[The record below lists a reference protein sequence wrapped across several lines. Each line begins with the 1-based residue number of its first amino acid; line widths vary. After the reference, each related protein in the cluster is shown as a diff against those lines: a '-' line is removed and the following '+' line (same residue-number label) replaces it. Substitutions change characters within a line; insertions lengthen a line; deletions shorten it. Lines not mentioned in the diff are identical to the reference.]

1 MTDYILSGG
10 MVYDGWGGDPRR
22 ADIAVTGDTITAIGD
37 LSQETAGRVFDVTG
51 LAVAPGFI
59 DIHTH
64 SDFTVLDNPGM
75 GSSLAQGVT
84 TELTGNCG
92 ISIGL
97 ATSDPVFAHEKRW
110 TERGGN
116 PVQWERLSEFLG
128 HVETTGPAINF
139 GSLAGHGTVRKS
151 VLGFGES
158 APDAQELL
166 RMSAILDG
174 AFEDGAFGLSSG
186 LEYVPGSHA
195 GHDELAALA
204 RRATAAGAFYSTH
217 MRNEG
222 DTLVESVQEAIAVAE
237 AAQAPLQ
244 ISHHKAEGHANWG
257 KIATTLALIEK
268 SRAAG
273 FDVMADVY
281 PYNAFM
287 TGLSVIV
294 LPEWARHG
302 SNTDVAGRLT
312 DPLTR
317 SRILDEIH
325 AKDWDWSAIQIGT
338 ARNHRDV
345 QGMTLA
351 TLGFR
356 AGVSPAEAA
365 VDLLAGEEGFV
376 TAAHFAMSE
385 DDIAAVMTDPHT
397 MIGSDG
403 VAQDP
408 QGPQSGDKTHPRSFG
423 TFPRVLAVYVRERGV
438 LTLSEAIKKMTT
450 LPAKRMKLTDRGAL
464 EVGRKADIT
473 VFNPETVSDTA
484 TFDEP
489 NQYPK
494 GIELVFVNGR
504 LSVEGGIPTG
514 VRAGAVLR
522 RS

>member
-10 MVYDGWGGDPRR
+10 MVYDGWGGPPRR
-22 ADIAVTGDTITAIGD
+22 ADIAVTGDVITAIGD
-37 LSQETAGRVFDVTG
+37 LSQETAGRIFSVEG
-51 LAVAPGFI
+51 LAVSPGFI

-97 ATSDPVFAHEKRW
+97 ATSDPVFAQEKKW

-128 HVETTGPAINF
+128 HVEAAAPAVNF
-139 GSLAGHGTVRKS
+139 GSLAGHGTIRKA
-151 VLGFGES
+151 VMGFGEN

-166 RMSAILDG
+166 RMSAMLDD

-186 LEYVPGSHA
+186 LEYIPGSHA
-195 GHDELAALA
+195 GHDELTALA
-204 RRATAAGAFYSTH
+204 RRAAAAGAFYSTH

-222 DTLVESVQEAIAVAE
+222 DFLVESVQEAIAVAE
-237 AAQAPLQ
+237 AANAPLQ

-257 KIATTLALIEK
+257 KIAQTLALIEQ
-268 SRAAG
+268 SREAG
-273 FDVMADVY
+273 FDVMADMY
-281 PYNAFM
+281 PYSAFM
-287 TGLSVIV
+287 TGLSVIL

-302 SNTDVAGRLT
+302 SNTDLAARLIE
-312 DPLTR
+312 PLTR

-338 ARNHRDV
+338 ARHHREA
-345 QGMTLA
+345 QGLTLA

-356 AGVSPAEAA
+356 AGLSPAEAA
-365 VDLLAGEEGFV
+365 IDLLAAEDGWV
-376 TAAHFAMSE
+376 SAAHFAMSE
-385 DDIAAVMTDPHT
+385 DDIAAVMTDSLT

-408 QGPQSGDKTHPRSFG
+408 HGPQSGDKTHPRSFG
-423 TFPRVLAVYVRERGV
+423 TFPRVLGHYVRELGV
-438 LTLSEAIKKMTT
+438 ITLSEAIQKMTT

-473 VFNPETVSDTA
+473 VFNPETVADRA

-489 NQYPK
+489 NQYPT

-504 LSVEGGIPTG
+504 LSVEGGVPTG

-522 RS
+522 R